1 MKAVRYH
8 EYGTDQVLRIE
19 DTETPTPGHEEVLVK
34 VVATSFNPIHA
45 AMRAGYLQSAFAVD
59 LPHTPGIDVA
69 GTVAQSRS
77 GVTGIEVGDAVV
89 ALLPLNAD
97 GATAE
102 FELAPGNL
110 LTAAPTSS
118 ARTLTA
124 SVFSETSNPT
134 PRTADP
140 K

>member
-34 VVATSFNPIHA
+34 VVATSFNPIDA

-89 ALLPLNAD
+89 AFLPLNAD

-124 SVFSETSNPT
+124 SVFSKTSNPT

>member
-8 EYGTDQVLRIE
+8 EYGADQVLRIE

-102 FELAPGNL
+102 FRAGTREP
-110 LTAAPTSS
+110 
-118 ARTLTA
+118 
-124 SVFSETSNPT
+124 
-134 PRTADP
+134 ADSGAYLQRANADRVCVLRDL
-140 K
+140 